1 VGIVGLVASG
11 RSQQKCGGEG
21 QKEVEKRIWWLD
33 DVLKSTLDTVKFK
46 EEMKEEHFFLL
57 CLQQAGLPV
66 LHFHD
71 FPLIQQ
77 NVLHGTVPKA
87 VSASKTD
94 TASQTFS

>member
-1 VGIVGLVASG
+1 MGVIGLATSR

-57 CLQQAGLPV
+57 CPQQAV
-66 LHFHD
+66 LCFHD

-87 VSASKTD
+87 VSASKTV

>member
-1 VGIVGLVASG
+1 
-11 RSQQKCGGEG
+11 
-21 QKEVEKRIWWLD
+21 
-33 DVLKSTLDTVKFK
+33 
-46 EEMKEEHFFLL
+46 MKEEHFFLL